1 MGLVAINHS
10 MMAGVAGVVVHQEVI
25 VVVEVVVHR
34 GAIVVAGVVVGFE
47 EAGVMEEVAIEPQ

>member
-1 MGLVAINHS
+1 MSLVAIIHP
-10 MMAGVAGVVVHQEVI
+10 MMAEVGAVVHQEVI

-47 EAGVMEEVAIEPQ
+47 EAGVMGEVVIEPQ